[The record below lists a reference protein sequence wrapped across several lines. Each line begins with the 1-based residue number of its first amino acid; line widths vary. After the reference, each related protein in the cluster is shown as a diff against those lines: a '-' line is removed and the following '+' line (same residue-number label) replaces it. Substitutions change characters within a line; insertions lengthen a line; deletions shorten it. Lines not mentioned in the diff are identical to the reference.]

1 MQRPVL
7 DAAWEERG
15 KSSIRRTFSDI
26 GHWRFNKPLLL
37 ETEKKFS
44 LFLSCT
50 YVLTCAYKSPTTS
63 KLQTHSRLFFSK
75 KLNIFDNNDKIGKYK
90 RTSEIRQQWN
100 MEDLHDVKFPINIY
114 YITMYDNRT
123 YSCTSSW
130 KSLSLY
136 VKFRLSNS
144 INFGLIIL
152 AK

>member
-37 ETEKKFS
+37 ETEKKKFS

-50 YVLTCAYKSPTTS
+50 YVLTCAYKSPTTA
-63 KLQTHSRLFFSK
+63 KLQTHSRHFFPKPS
-75 KLNIFDNNDKIGKYK
+75 NIFGNDHRVGK
-90 RTSEIRQQWN
+90 WN

-114 YITMYDNRT
+114 FTMMYANRT
-123 YSCTSSW
+123 YFCTSSW
-130 KSLSLY
+130 KASVFMWNLDYPILS
-136 VKFRLSNS
+136 
-144 INFGLIIL
+144 IL
-152 AK
+152 A